1 MSTALLA
8 LATALLVAP
17 RSVGARRLRG
27 LAPAARRRWVWLRPR
42 SALGTAVLAFAPALL
57 VFGLAPALSAALA
70 AASVHRRLAQRVSAR
85 HRARDTGALTAAVEV
100 LVAELGT
107 GAHPAAAC
115 TVAAGEVEGTVHRVF
130 TEAAARTRLGGSAA
144 DGLRSGVPAL
154 DAELERVAAA
164 WRVAEQH
171 GIALAGLLDSVRRDL
186 AGRSRFARRTQAGL
200 AGARAT
206 ASVLA
211 GLPLLGIALG
221 QAVGAQ
227 PVQLLL
233 TETAGGVLLLV
244 GTVLVCSGL
253 AWTGRI
259 TARVVAS

>member
-1 MSTALLA
+1 MSAVLCLLA
-8 LATALLVAP
+8 GALLVAP
-17 RSVGARRLRG
+17 GSVGGRRLRG
-27 LAPAARRRWVWLRPR
+27 ITVTAGRRWVWLRPS
-42 SALGTAVLAFAPALL
+42 SALGTAVLASMPVLL
-57 VFGLAPALSAALA
+57 VCGLAPALSAALA
-70 AASVHRRLAQRVSAR
+70 GACVHRRLAQRVAAR
-85 HRARDTGALTAAVEV
+85 RRARDTAALAAAVEV

-107 GAHPAAAC
+107 GAHPATAC
-115 TVAAGEVEGTVHRVF
+115 TVAAGEVEGTVHRVL
-130 TEAAARTRLGGSAA
+130 TEAAARTRLGGSAT
-144 DGLRSGVPAL
+144 DGLRSGDPAL
-154 DAELERVAAA
+154 DVELERVAAA

-171 GIALAGLLDSVRRDL
+171 GIALAGLLDAVRRDL
-186 AGRSRFARRTQAGL
+186 VGRRRFARRTEAGL

-211 GLPLLGIALG
+211 GLPLLGIAMG
-221 QAVGAQ
+221 QAVGAR

-259 TARVVAS
+259 TARVASS